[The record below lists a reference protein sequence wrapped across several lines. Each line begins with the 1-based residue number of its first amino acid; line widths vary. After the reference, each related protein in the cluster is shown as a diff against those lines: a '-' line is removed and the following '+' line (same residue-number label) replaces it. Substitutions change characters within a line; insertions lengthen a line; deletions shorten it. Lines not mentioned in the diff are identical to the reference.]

1 VTQAPRHLSAATA
14 DDASVTAQGSWS
26 ALATVGVI
34 GGVLSGLFAI
44 GGSILMVPLLMWRGH
59 FDQRRASA
67 TSLAAIMPTA
77 VVSSAAYLFHGQ
89 VDVLAAAVIAIGAAV
104 GTAMGSALLK
114 RIPIL
119 ALRWMFIVFILVVAV
134 RLVFLTPQ
142 RGQQVSLSVGI
153 VVGYIALGLLMG
165 VASGLFGIGGSII
178 AIPLLISFFSVS
190 DLVAKGTALLVTIP
204 TSVVGTVSNRRA
216 GLVDIRAGLTIG
228 VAAAVTA
235 IPAVE
240 LAQILSPRHSAEL
253 FALLL
258 VLIAGQMIYKTIRAT
273 RARQRA
279 GGGSVLEPGRS

>member
-1 VTQAPRHLSAATA
+1 MTKAPRHPRSATA
-14 DDASVTAQGSWS
+14 DDATTTPQGSWP
-26 ALATVGVI
+26 ALVTIGVI

-89 VDVLAAAVIAIGAAV
+89 VDVLAAAIIAVGAAV
-104 GTAMGSALLK
+104 GAAVGSALLE

-119 ALRWMFIVFILVVAV
+119 ALRWMFIAFILVVAV

-142 RGQQVSLSVGI
+142 RGHHVSLSVGI
-153 VVGYIALGLLMG
+153 VVGYIALGFLMG

-178 AIPLLISFFSVS
+178 AIPLLISSFAVG
-190 DLVAKGTALLVTIP
+190 DLVAKGTSLLVTIP
-204 TSVVGTVSNRRA
+204 TSMVGTVSNRRA
-216 GLVDIRAGLTIG
+216 GLVDVRAGLIIG

-235 IPAVE
+235 VPAVE

-253 FALLL
+253 FAFLL
-258 VLIAGQMIYKTIRAT
+258 VLIAAQMTFKTLRAT
-273 RARQRA
+273 QARQRA
-279 GGGSVLEPGRS
+279 ASGSALEPGRS